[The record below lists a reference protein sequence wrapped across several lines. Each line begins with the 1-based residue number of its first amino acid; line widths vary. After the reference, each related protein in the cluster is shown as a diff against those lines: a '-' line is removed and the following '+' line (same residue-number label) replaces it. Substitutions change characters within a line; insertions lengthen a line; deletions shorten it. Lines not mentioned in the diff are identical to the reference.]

1 MTKRDITNWRQH
13 TETVSTATAVLVS
26 AVPWLGGPVS
36 TVLSGY
42 TQSRKLS
49 RIKEVLDALSEELR
63 EFKSTASEEYVRTED
78 FEDLLEQ
85 TLKRVADARQ
95 SNVRTLYCR
104 FLRRAIREPN
114 DDYDIQIRILNAIE
128 LLRAEH
134 VAILKAL
141 TVDPGPLGPF
151 SHASSHMQ
159 TLMERTSL
167 DRDSIRSLA
176 DDLNHWRLTKLDGL
190 STMMTGRG
198 AASLQHTV
206 TPLGR
211 KVVNYLR
218 EQDANEASGVDQF

>member
-1 MTKRDITNWRQH
+1 M
-13 TETVSTATAVLVS
+13 S

-36 TVLSGY
+36 NVLSGY

-49 RIKEVLDALSEELR
+49 RIKEVLDELSEELR
-63 EFKSTASEEYVRTED
+63 EFKSRASEEYVKTEN

-85 TLKRVADARQ
+85 TLRRVADARQ

-104 FLRRAIREPN
+104 FLRRAIRDPS
-114 DDYDIQIRILNAIE
+114 DDYDTQIRALKAIE
-128 LLRAEH
+128 LLGSEH
-134 VAILKAL
+134 VALLGAL
-141 TVDPGPLGPF
+141 MVDPGPLAPF

-159 TLMERTSL
+159 TLTERTSL
-167 DRDSIRSLA
+167 DRDTIRSLV
-176 DDLNHWRLTKLDGL
+176 DDLNHWRLAKLDGL

-211 KVVNYLR
+211 KVLDYLR
-218 EQDANEASGVDQF
+218 EYDASEVSGSDQV